1 MSAHS
6 LTPNNPMFRRARLL
20 PHIRKAI
27 DAPNDLLNL
36 AAAYKGA
43 RAIAP
48 EEFPSF
54 RYFRKF
60 IRERRYQQPEYQQEI
75 L

>member
-1 MSAHS
+1 V
-6 LTPNNPMFRRARLL
+6 RLI
-20 PHIRKAI
+20 PHIRKALE
-27 DAPNDLLNL
+27 APSDLLNL
-36 AAAYKGA
+36 ASAYKGC

-60 IRERRYQQPEYQQEI
+60 IADHKYQQQQET